1 MRVPR
6 RKLCQR
12 QVIFILPQ
20 VQRCNMLEKSLL
32 VVTEATL
39 SLWIFFFLEEEEEGV
54 SETGYLYSTTS
65 PAA

>member
-1 MRVPR
+1 
-6 RKLCQR
+6 
-12 QVIFILPQ
+12 
-20 VQRCNMLEKSLL
+20 MLEKSLL